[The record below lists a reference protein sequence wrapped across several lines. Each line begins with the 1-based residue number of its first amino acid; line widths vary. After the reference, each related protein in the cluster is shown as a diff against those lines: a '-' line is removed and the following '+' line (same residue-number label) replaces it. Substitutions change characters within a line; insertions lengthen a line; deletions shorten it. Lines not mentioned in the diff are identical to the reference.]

1 MEHFADDSVK
11 RGVSYWTLRRRAK
24 STIHA
29 WENVPEISEDSSES
43 VVVEEL
49 SSAAAV
55 YASVEKFDTRC
66 LHSDSGSS
74 QFSSEVNSGH
84 LDERTHDYDY
94 DVDDGEVHSFMSTVT
109 LMRKRVMV

>member
-1 MEHFADDSVK
+1 MEHFADDNVK

-43 VVVEEL
+43 VVLEEL

-55 YASVEKFDTRC
+55 YTSVEKC
-66 LHSDSGSS
+66 EPS
-74 QFSSEVNSGH
+74 H
-84 LDERTHDYDY
+84 LQSVR
-94 DVDDGEVHSFMSTVT
+94 
-109 LMRKRVMV
+109 